1 MGGAEHHQ
9 ADECQKAE
17 LKQVHTQVKF
27 LKNWDINQHNIIQ
40 NPFTDNPPSIK
51 KCLSECFLCAQ
62 HQAGIIKKSTAT
74 SNPAL
79 KKLKFLHEKTRLTHT
94 TVRKL
99 YKTVSSEALRV
110 FNLATVTTLGFL
122 LAQRGKNLPTMQE
135 TRVQPL
141 GWETPL
147 EKGMATQS
155 SIFAWKIETEEPGV
169 LHIVHGVAKSQT
181 RLND

>member
-1 MGGAEHHQ
+1 M
-9 ADECQKAE
+9 
-17 LKQVHTQVKF
+17 
-27 LKNWDINQHNIIQ
+27 
-40 NPFTDNPPSIK
+40 
-51 KCLSECFLCAQ
+51 
-62 HQAGIIKKSTAT
+62 GIIKKSTAT
-74 SNPAL
+74 SNPVL

-99 YKTVSSEALRV
+99 HKTVSSEALRV

-155 SIFAWKIETEEPGV
+155 SIFAWKIETEELGV
-169 LHIVHGVAKSQT
+169 LHTVHGVTKSQT